1 MPKRCP
7 RRSSSPC
14 PGLPYFSDCGWR
26 ATGTAA
32 VFSTMR
38 IARYLG
44 AGGPGNMQHVRHRRS
59 AFRRGLAP
67 ARSPRLASTRA
78 ALSLPHLRSADR
90 KSLLLGTALAST
102 LLLVVCSHLRRLTLS
117 IALLRP
123 RRLRGHP
130 VRLLSFRQSTTLSP
144 APTPTVQQSGFT
156 AAGRRDSSVHIGDQ
170 HYIDLNNSGERRYR
184 RRRHLCAYPGQREP
198 SQRSQ

>member
-1 MPKRCP
+1 
-7 RRSSSPC
+7 
-14 PGLPYFSDCGWR
+14 
-26 ATGTAA
+26 
-32 VFSTMR
+32 MR

-44 AGGPGNMQHVRHRRS
+44 AGVPRKMPHGRHRRS

-102 LLLVVCSHLRRLTLS
+102 PLFGCVL
-117 IALLRP
+117 
-123 RRLRGHP
+123 
-130 VRLLSFRQSTTLSP
+130 
-144 APTPTVQQSGFT
+144 APTPAHAVDCFAAATPPPGASGPIIVFPPVNDFITCTNTARPVQQSGFT

-184 RRRHLCAYPGQREP
+184 RIRHLCAYPGQGEP